1 MIKVKE
7 LTKHFDKLTALY
19 DISFNIPKGGRMG
32 ILGMN
37 SSGKS
42 TLLNILGGRV
52 SPTSGSFTVEG
63 FDCRK
68 DGKECRRRI
77 GYMPEN
83 PPIYSDMTVREY
95 LIFACELKKL
105 KRGSIPQETERLRK
119 LTELTAE
126 DDIIAADLADIDKRK
141 LSLCQ
146 ALAGDPPILLL
157 DDPLKGLEGAR
168 GEELLSVIKGVIGDK
183 TVVFASRNLAECRE
197 ICDNVIMI
205 NRGRIAVNSSLA
217 ALSAEISDCTRIKV
231 RVLASRSAARSLFA
245 SIREIT
251 DIELHA
257 ADEKGAMDITVTY
270 PSSCDLR
277 ETMWR
282 TTQQAGIPVL
292 EMKQLNISLEDI
304 YLQISGER

>member
-7 LTKHFDKLTALY
+7 LAKHFDKLTALY
-19 DISFNIPKGGRMG
+19 DISFNIPKGGRLG

-68 DGKECRRRI
+68 DSKECRRRI

-105 KRGSIPQETERLRK
+105 KKSSIPQEMERLRK
-119 LTELTAE
+119 LTELTAD

-183 TVVFASRNLAECRE
+183 TVVFASRNLSECSE
-197 ICDNVIMI
+197 ICDNEIII

-231 RVLASRSAARSLFA
+231 RVLASRSAARNVFA

-277 ETMWR
+277 EAMWR